1 MVNIQFCLS
10 SGGYNP
16 CDTYSNKQL
25 LITRAEVVLLKPES
39 NKTCNFWSGDY
50 MSFRNTL
57 YSYTSSDILHR
68 EGSFGYYG
76 RYLWM
81 DLGCKAEYRICV
93 LGKFCYSKT
102 ILIKSDEMGFLHIH
116 FRSY

>member
-39 NKTCNFWSGDY
+39 NKTCNFWNGNY
-50 MSFRNTL
+50 MSFRKTL

-76 RYLWM
+76 GTLWM
-81 DLGCKAEYRICV
+81 DLGCKAEYRVCV

-102 ILIKSDEMGFLHIH
+102 RLKKV
-116 FRSY
+116 